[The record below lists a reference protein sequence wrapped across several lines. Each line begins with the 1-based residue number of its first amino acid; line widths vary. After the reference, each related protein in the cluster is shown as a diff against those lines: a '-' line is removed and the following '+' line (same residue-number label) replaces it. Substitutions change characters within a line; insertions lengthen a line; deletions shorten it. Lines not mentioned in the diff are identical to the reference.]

1 NDSPISIC
9 YKFLNNFERRLYTK
23 QAFEGYEKLYSV
35 HKMLE
40 KTGTTYTLDQ
50 ILNVASIVQAE
61 AADKED
67 MYYVA
72 SIVYNRLANGDE
84 LGVAYLGLD
93 STKYY
98 PYRSAEALPESAGK
112 NYKSRYDTY
121 SLKGLPPGPIC
132 NPGNDAIK
140 AALQP
145 ASTEYLFFCHDK
157 DGQAYYA
164 STIEEHEANLE
175 SIK

>member
-1 NDSPISIC
+1 
-9 YKFLNNFERRLYTK
+9 
-23 QAFEGYEKLYSV
+23 
-35 HKMLE
+35 
-40 KTGTTYTLDQ
+40 
-50 ILNVASIVQAE
+50 
-61 AADKED
+61 
-67 MYYVA
+67 
-72 SIVYNRLANGDE
+72 RLANGEE

-164 STIEEHEANLE
+164 STIEQHEANLE